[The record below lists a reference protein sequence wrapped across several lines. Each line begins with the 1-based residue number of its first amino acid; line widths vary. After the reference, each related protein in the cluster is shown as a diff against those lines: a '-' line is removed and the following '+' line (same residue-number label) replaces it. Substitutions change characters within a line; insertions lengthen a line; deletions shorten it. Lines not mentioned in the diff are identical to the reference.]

1 MGKGYGTYENY
12 EKLMK
17 YKNGVSDT
25 YLYIK
30 FSHDELYQTSVKY
43 FTHNFDNNTYDN
55 EMKKIEKEKII
66 NNRESCNG
74 GIKYLIERLLVYYR
88 YLKVDIF
95 NI

>member
-1 MGKGYGTYENY
+1 MGKGYSTYENY

-17 YKNGVSDT
+17 YKIGVSDT

-43 FTHNFDNNTYDN
+43 FTHNFNDNIYDN
-55 EMKKIEKEKII
+55 KIEKEKII

-74 GIKYLIERLLVYYR
+74 GIKYLIERLLVC
-88 YLKVDIF
+88 LL
-95 NI
+95 